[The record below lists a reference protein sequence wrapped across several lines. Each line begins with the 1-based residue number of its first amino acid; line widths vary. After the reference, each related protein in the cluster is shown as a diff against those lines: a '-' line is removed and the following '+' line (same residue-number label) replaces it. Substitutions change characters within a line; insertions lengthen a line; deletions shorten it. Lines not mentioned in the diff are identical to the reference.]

1 MYEFLVTDIHAHMRH
16 VGRLVFRG
24 LPAKEHEVAGYE
36 IAEVW
41 LNVQMQAFLGLL
53 GGIAWNYN
61 VVLKQDGA
69 NETAAIQSLSTH
81 SAPHVWHAIELHACR
96 YDACGLP
103 HA

>member
-41 LNVQMQAFLGLL
+41 LNVQMQAFLGLDRKS
-53 GGIAWNYN
+53 
-61 VVLKQDGA
+61 VV
-69 NETAAIQSLSTH
+69 
-81 SAPHVWHAIELHACR
+81 
-96 YDACGLP
+96 
-103 HA
+103 